1 MGVHKNTEH
10 ESGYFED
17 EEEDDEVA
25 RRVICVKSNREIMR
39 DKSDDKLA
47 ERSCYEGRIEPE
59 NKSKCRNNS
68 IWYICS
74 ITLTKPVVW
83 FQVEVCY

>member
-25 RRVICVKSNREIMR
+25 RRVICVKSNREIVR
-39 DKSDDKLA
+39 DKSDGNLA
-47 ERSCYEGRIEPE
+47 EKSCCERRKEPE
-59 NKSKCRNNS
+59 NKSKYRNNFVF
-68 IWYICS
+68 
-74 ITLTKPVVW
+74 LA
-83 FQVEVCY
+83 